1 MKRELVCVS
10 HHAKKVAAVGWMD
23 PREVSKLRRRIEAE
37 RLPLV
42 VSGPNG
48 FTDTNVHYTAA
59 EMISQLIYRRRAH

>member
-10 HHAKKVAAVGWMD
+10 HRTKKATAVGWMD
-23 PREVSKLRRRIEAE
+23 PREVSRLRKRIEE
-37 RLPLV
+37 EKLPLQV
-42 VSGPNG
+42 NGPNG